1 MSVAVRDDPGDDRD
15 REEELTASPSS
26 PSLARAVTSWFS
38 ATSLFSSASLDLVHD
53 PHATPV
59 PGELIDQFLSELD
72 IRFPHALASLRS
84 TGEIK
89 RADPVGS
96 TMFAT
101 RILRAQKLNVKSA
114 VERADEHARWRQATL
129 PDGVMELTLGEDV
142 APQMNEEK
150 VFLVLK
156 TKAARPC
163 LIVRVVRHTAGLT
176 RLDSLKQY
184 IVYCMELA
192 VYLCDAADNPD
203 GKIDVVFDARGM
215 KWANYDVKGL
225 KSVFEILEKRF
236 FERIHVIY
244 MYDGP
249 RLLVCVRSIEHQAPS
264 LPLSLS
270 PSLPLS
276 LPPSLP
282 LSLSPSLPL
291 SLSLPLPLSL
301 AALRR

>member
-72 IRFPHALASLRS
+72 IRFPPALASLRS

-244 MYDGP
+244 M
-249 RLLVCVRSIEHQAPS
+249 
-264 LPLSLS
+264 
-270 PSLPLS
+270 
-276 LPPSLP
+276 
-282 LSLSPSLPL
+282 
-291 SLSLPLPLSL
+291 
-301 AALRR
+301 